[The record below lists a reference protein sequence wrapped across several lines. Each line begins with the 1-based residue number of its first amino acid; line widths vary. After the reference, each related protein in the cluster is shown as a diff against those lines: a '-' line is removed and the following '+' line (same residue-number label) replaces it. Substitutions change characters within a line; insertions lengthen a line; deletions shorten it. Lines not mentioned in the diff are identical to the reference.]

1 MNLDHIL
8 RCSWAALHSLFSK
21 CFLFLSFFFLNCTPM
36 TLISSDN
43 IYMGIEASTESL
55 AMYPDPYH

>member
-1 MNLDHIL
+1 MG
-8 RCSWAALHSLFSK
+8 CPPQSLLKMFSIS
-21 CFLFLSFFFLNCTPM
+21 FFFFLNCTPM